1 MPPPIAMPLDEVKHL
16 EKINSIFGGTFI
28 SMRIPIA
35 SHSPFTA
42 ISLSILEQATELLK
56 QKKVHVFFQKTHKI
70 PKCLDGDLPL
80 LS

>member
-1 MPPPIAMPLDEVKHL
+1 
-16 EKINSIFGGTFI
+16 
-28 SMRIPIA
+28 MRIPIA

>member
-16 EKINSIFGGTFI
+16 EKISSVFGGTFYFYENPYCI
-28 SMRIPIA
+28 TFSLY
-35 SHSPFTA
+35 SH
-42 ISLSILEQATELLK
+42 LSIHLEQATELLK
-56 QKKVHVFFQKTHKI
+56 QKKVYVFFQKTHKI